1 MKEFDIIYSSKKGKM
16 KMTEHEKLIALIAY
30 IKGAIGG
37 SKYVA
42 TIDVEDF
49 YSFLKAIG
57 EK

>member
-1 MKEFDIIYSSKKGKM
+1 
-16 KMTEHEKLIALIAY
+16 MTDYEKLIALISY

-42 TIDVEDF
+42 TINVEDF
-49 YSFLKAIG
+49 YSFLKAIV

>member
-1 MKEFDIIYSSKKGKM
+1 M
-16 KMTEHEKLIALIAY
+16 KMTDYGKLIALISY

-42 TIDVEDF
+42 PIDVEDF

>member
-1 MKEFDIIYSSKKGKM
+1 
-16 KMTEHEKLIALIAY
+16 MTDYGKLIALISY

-42 TIDVEDF
+42 PIVVEEF

>member
-1 MKEFDIIYSSKKGKM
+1 
-16 KMTEHEKLIALIAY
+16 MTDLGKLIALISY
-30 IKGAIGG
+30 IKGAIGD

-57 EK
+57 VK

>member
-1 MKEFDIIYSSKKGKM
+1 M
-16 KMTEHEKLIALIAY
+16 KMTEHEKLIALISY
-30 IKGAIGG
+30 IKGSISG

-42 TIDVEDF
+42 PIVVEDF

>member
-1 MKEFDIIYSSKKGKM
+1 M
-16 KMTEHEKLIALIAY
+16 KMTDYGKLIALIPY

-42 TIDVEDF
+42 TIDVEEF